1 MEPAAI
7 AASLLAM
14 QQAQYANELGVRLM
28 KMAIQSETSSVLTLL
43 EGASQSSLASNPPHL
58 GNLVDT
64 SA

>member
-1 MEPAAI
+1 MEVASI

-14 QQAQYANELGVRLM
+14 QQAQYANELNVALM
-28 KMAIQSETSSVLTLL
+28 KQAIQSQASMVTQLL
-43 EGASQSSLASNPPHL
+43 EGSLQTTSNPPHL